1 MYNTFL
7 ASSAEAL
14 RSRSLALRGVR
25 ILLWDYP
32 RRFGITDRHSEGI
45 YSNCGFPANMWTINK
60 FDILADIGRPI
71 PRRIESF
78 GTIGK
83 NPGFSYKPVICR
95 KNPGFSPKSRVNPG
109 FALEPEK
116 FLGFRRLGYIYIHV
130 RMNMYT
136 CLIRVMHFVICR
148 QCDEIL
154 RYVLQYHYLM
164 VQYCPIMQTGAVI
177 FSMWWKKV
185 YIMHTHL
192 TQPKDDKIKV

>member
-14 RSRSLALRGVR
+14 RSRPLALRGVR

-109 FALEPEK
+109 FAFEPEK
-116 FLGFRRLGYIYIHV
+116 FLGFRRLGYIYKFIFICFFYIQTSIYHP
-130 RMNMYT
+130 
-136 CLIRVMHFVICR
+136 IRRNWMPRSTLKVKPSPQLWMI
-148 QCDEIL
+148 QIPP
-154 RYVLQYHYLM
+154 LQ
-164 VQYCPIMQTGAVI
+164 
-177 FSMWWKKV
+177 K
-185 YIMHTHL
+185 
-192 TQPKDDKIKV
+192 